1 MFPAAKGISA
11 EPAQQSSAADLSD
24 RALGNNVL
32 ADFLNREPRQC
43 EPEGVRKLAGECLNP
58 NDETGGKAGFTPPS
72 RLLLKARQSGRD
84 TIPLMQSL
92 SDYVTVHLQQA
103 NRRSA
108 DIRSHAPTAGRQRT
122 DEEAQPAKR
131 RLLRADSSEAGRIG
145 IAVHSAPG

>member
-1 MFPAAKGISA
+1 MVVIQPGRDHIIGEAFICEEDNFARITSQYGDVYFLAIDSSVCRSSLERFTLNGLFPGI
-11 EPAQQSSAADLSD
+11 
-24 RALGNNVL
+24 
-32 ADFLNREPRQC
+32 
-43 EPEGVRKLAGECLNP
+43 
-58 NDETGGKAGFTPPS
+58 
-72 RLLLKARQSGRD
+72 RD
-84 TIPLMQSL
+84 TIPLMQSP

-108 DIRSHAPTAGRQRT
+108 DIRSHPPTAGRQRT